1 MSERMFTVLVPQPG
15 KPALAYPQQTGDK
28 ALANMQVLK
37 NRGHE
42 PIARTTANGITSDLS
57 LEEMA
62 NIYDEDFCQQIKT
75 ERQSA

>member
-1 MSERMFTVLVPQPG
+1 MSERMFTVLVPQLG
-15 KPALAYPQQTGDK
+15 KPAMAYPLQTGDK

-42 PIARTTANGITSDLS
+42 PIARTTANLPAGIHLLVTSRQRPDWPCL
-57 LEEMA
+57 
-62 NIYDEDFCQQIKT
+62 